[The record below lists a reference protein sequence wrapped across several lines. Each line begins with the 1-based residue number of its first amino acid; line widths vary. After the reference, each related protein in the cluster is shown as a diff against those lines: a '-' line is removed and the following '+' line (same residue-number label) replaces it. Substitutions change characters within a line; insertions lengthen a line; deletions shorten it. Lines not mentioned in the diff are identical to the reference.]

1 MLETISVHN
10 MFSTGLSFDFLFISC
25 NCNSMNNLSSYFGLV
40 DTKIRATEKD
50 LPVRQN
56 LFFPHKSYIAV
67 SKKGQV
73 QIKKRFMM
81 CCKLGISSCI
91 GLHRR

>member
-40 DTKIRATEKD
+40 DTNIRASEKD
-50 LPVRQN
+50 LPVQQN

-73 QIKKRFMM
+73 QIKKTIHDV
-81 CCKLGISSCI
+81 L
-91 GLHRR
+91 